1 MLPEGSLQQ
10 FAQPFASAVQPLAQ
24 ALRTAA
30 EPRGQLLYG
39 VALHIVQ
46 PHKGASVRRQLLQRP
61 AHSRVQFY
69 RRLPPPRASRRFPA
83 EWLGDVAAARI

>member
-30 EPRGQLLYG
+30 EPRGQLLCG

-46 PHKGASVRRQLLQRP
+46 PHQRAGVR
-61 AHSRVQFY
+61 
-69 RRLPPPRASRRFPA
+69 
-83 EWLGDVAAARI
+83 G

>member
-30 EPRGQLLYG
+30 EPRGQLLCG

-46 PHKGASVRRQLLQRP
+46 PHQRAGVRGELLQRP
-61 AHSRVQFY
+61 ADYCLLLQ
-69 RRLPPPRASRRFPA
+69 RRLAPPPCQSAFSS
-83 EWLGDVAAARI
+83 GMVG